1 MVERFKCE
9 CKDKLSFTTSTS
21 ESKCARLIHFR
32 NCTPPSFAAYLIYFE
47 DNCMCTHED
56 VRKCTA
62 AAAAV

>member
-1 MVERFKCE
+1 MVKRFKCE

-32 NCTPPSFAAYLIYFE
+32 NYIPPSFAAYLIYFE

-56 VRKCTA
+56 VRNS
-62 AAAAV
+62 AAV